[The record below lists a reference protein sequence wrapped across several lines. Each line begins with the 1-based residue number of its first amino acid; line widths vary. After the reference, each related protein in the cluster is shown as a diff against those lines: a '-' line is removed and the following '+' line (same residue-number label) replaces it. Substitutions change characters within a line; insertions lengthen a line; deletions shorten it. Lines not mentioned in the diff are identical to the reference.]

1 MSVVIE
7 FPRFRAAP
15 ARHHVTN
22 GNAEIVIFPG
32 VRIER
37 REFNISDRVASPR
50 KRRNSRAVNAALED
64 LVDNA

>member
-7 FPRFRAAP
+7 FPRFRAVP
-15 ARHHVTN
+15 GKQHVTN

-50 KRRNSRAVNAALED
+50 KRRNSRAANVAED
-64 LVDNA
+64 LGNDA

>member
-7 FPRFRAAP
+7 FPRFRAGP
-15 ARHHVTN
+15 PRQHVTN

-50 KRRNSRAVNAALED
+50 KRRNNRAVNAAED
-64 LVDNA
+64 LGENG

>member
-1 MSVVIE
+1 
-7 FPRFRAAP
+7 
-15 ARHHVTN
+15 VTN

-50 KRRNSRAVNAALED
+50 KRRNNRAVNAAED
-64 LVDNA
+64 LGENG